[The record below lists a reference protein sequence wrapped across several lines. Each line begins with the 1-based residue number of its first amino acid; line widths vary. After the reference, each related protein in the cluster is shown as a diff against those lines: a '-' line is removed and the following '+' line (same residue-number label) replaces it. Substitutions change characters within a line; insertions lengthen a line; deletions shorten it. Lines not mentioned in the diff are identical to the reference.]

1 MESLVL
7 DVDVSMHLEPNVDD
21 LLVVI
26 GGLARYGNNNGIMNI
41 GV

>member
-7 DVDVSMHLEPNVDD
+7 DVGISMHLEPNVDG
-21 LLVVI
+21 LRVVI
-26 GGLARYGNNNGIMNI
+26 GGLARYGNNNNIVNI

>member
-1 MESLVL
+1 MESL

-26 GGLARYGNNNGIMNI
+26 GGLARYGNSIGIMNI